1 MLSSI
6 LPVVLTLSVILLSVS
21 AIQSSFALGDYDYI
35 SEWGEF
41 GIMTPGQFSYPQF
54 IAVDDDGNSYVT
66 DWGNKRVQMFSS
78 DGEFI
83 STWGGSGYLDGQFRY
98 PSGIAVHDDF
108 VYVADHDL
116 NNIQKFS
123 NNGTYVAQWGSYGA
137 HDGEFKYPY
146 GVTVDSENN
155 VYVVDTGNQRIQKFT
170 SDGDFILSFGS
181 SGMGDGQFLTAIG
194 IDTDNDDNVYV
205 TDKGNRKIE
214 KFNSTGFLIKSM
226 PFTGLNYVFSPEGI
240 HVDSEGKMFVVNTA
254 NNKVLHLEQD
264 ENLSL
269 NIFEQLGPYPNTFSM
284 LTDIA
289 LGINGEL
296 LVVDSASHKIQSFE
310 TPFYAETPI
319 IKSIE
324 IVTPEITASEI
335 KNFSYDV
342 LDPRIM
348 APSDMILDATGLYTP
363 VSLGD
368 STAIDYD
375 SGIKTILNNAP
386 EAFSLGVNKVTWI
399 AFDNAGNTAEA
410 FQTITIN
417 ACGHVYSDYNLIV
430 GTIQDDVLLGTSSD
444 DLIFGLDGD
453 DIISGLD
460 GDDCIFGGDGDDI
473 IYGNE
478 GYDTLN
484 GNEGNDVIKGQ
495 SGLDIIY
502 GQSGLDV
509 IDGGSES
516 DRCYDSINDLI
527 INCE

>member
-1 MLSSI
+1 MLSST
-6 LPVVLTLSVILLSVS
+6 LPIVLTLSLVLLSVS
-21 AIQSSFALGDYDYI
+21 VAQSSFALGDYDYL
-35 SEWGEF
+35 SEFGEF
-41 GIMTPGQFSYPQF
+41 GIMTPGHFSYPQF
-54 IAVDDDGNSYVT
+54 IAVDGDGNSYVT
-66 DWGNKRVQMFSS
+66 DLGNKQVQKFSS
-78 DGEFI
+78 SGEFV
-83 STWGGSGYLDGQFRY
+83 SAWGGSGYLDGQFHY
-98 PSGIAVHDDF
+98 PSGIAVNDNF
-108 VYVADHDL
+108 VFVADHDL
-116 NNIQKFS
+116 HSIQKFS
-123 NNGTYVAQWGSYGA
+123 LNGTFVDQWGSFGIK
-137 HDGEFKYPY
+137 DSQFKYPY

-170 SDGDFILSFGS
+170 SDGEYILSFGS
-181 SGMGDGQFLTAIG
+181 SGMGDGEFLTVIG
-194 IDTDNDDNVYV
+194 IDTDADDNVYV

-214 KFNSTGFLIKSM
+214 KFNSTGFLVKSM
-226 PFTGLNYVFSPEGI
+226 SFSGLNYVFSPEGI
-240 HVDSEGKMFVVNTA
+240 TIDPKGKIIVVNSA
-254 NNKVLHLEQD
+254 NNRIMYLEQD
-264 ENLSL
+264 DNSSL
-269 NIFEQLGPYPNTFSM
+269 NIHEQLGPYPNTFSM
-284 LTDIA
+284 LTDVT
-289 LGINGEL
+289 LGINGNL
-296 LVVDSASHKIQSFE
+296 LVIDSASHKIQSFE
-310 TPFYAETPI
+310 TPFYTETPI
-319 IKSIE
+319 VKPIE
-324 IVTPEITASEI
+324 IITPEITES
-335 KNFSYDV
+335 FSYDII
-342 LDPRIM
+342 DPRIM

-444 DLIFGLDGD
+444 DLIFGLDGA

-527 INCE
+527 VNCE

>member
-1 MLSSI
+1 LSST
-6 LPVVLTLSVILLSVS
+6 LPIILTLSLVLLSVS
-21 AIQSSFALGDYDYI
+21 VVQSSFALGDYEYI
-35 SEWGEF
+35 SEFGEF
-41 GIMTPGQFSYPQF
+41 GIMTPGHFSYPQF

-66 DWGNKRVQMFSS
+66 DLGNKRIQKFSS
-78 DGEFI
+78 SGEFV
-83 STWGGSGYLDGQFRY
+83 SSWGGSGYLDGQFHF
-98 PSGIAVHDDF
+98 PSGIAVNDNF

-116 NNIQKFS
+116 HSIQKFS
-123 NNGTYVAQWGSYGA
+123 VNGTFVDQWGSFGIK
-137 HDGEFKYPY
+137 DSQFKYPY

-170 SDGDFILSFGS
+170 SDGEYILSFGS
-181 SGMGDGQFLTAIG
+181 SGMGDGEFLTAIG

-214 KFNSTGFLIKSM
+214 KFNSTGFLVKSM
-226 PFTGLNYVFSPEGI
+226 PFSGLNYVFSPEGI
-240 HVDSEGKMFVVNTA
+240 AIDSEGKIIVVNSA
-254 NNKVLHLEQD
+254 NNRILYLEQD
-264 ENLSL
+264 DNLSL
-269 NIFEQLGPYPNTFSM
+269 SIHEQLGPYPSTFSM
-284 LTDIA
+284 LTDVA
-289 LGINGEL
+289 LGINGNL

-319 IKSIE
+319 VKSIE
-324 IVTPEITASEI
+324 IIAPEIIED
-335 KNFSYDV
+335 FSNDAI
-342 LDPRIM
+342 DPRIM
-348 APSDMILDATGLYTP
+348 APSDMILDATGLYTF
-363 VSLGD
+363 VSMGD

-386 EAFSLGVNKVTWI
+386 EAFPLGVNKVTWI

-410 FQTITIN
+410 YQTITIN

-460 GDDCIFGGDGDDI
+460 GDDCIFGGEGDDI
-473 IYGNE
+473 IYGND

-484 GNEGNDVIKGQ
+484 GDDGNDVIKGQ
-495 SGLDIIY
+495 SGLDVIY

-527 INCE
+527 VNCE